1 MGRNHC
7 ISVSMVMV
15 SWQHQGINN
24 MLIGLWRQWNE
35 ENERGGEKR
44 IVGEAMIIQGRQTLI
59 DVISNILGAQWNM
72 FTLVLSFDFGL
83 TGSVAFIKR

>member
-1 MGRNHC
+1 MIHGYLSFYGDGKLATPRY
-7 ISVSMVMV
+7 
-15 SWQHQGINN
+15 N